1 MEAFQTKNL
10 DKGHITLFG
19 EVDDEMVQTLIEQLL
34 YLEARRSVR
43 EITMWINST
52 GGLLLPAFGLTD
64 VMGLL
69 ATPIR
74 TIGLGTVESAAT
86 VVLTSG
92 TPGRRLMTPTAS
104 MMLHEYA
111 WSNSGSMTEMRGR
124 MSEIRNTARK
134 QVEHLVRVTGRP
146 EAEVK
151 KLLRHEETWLTPPE
165 AQALGLIDGQLDF
178 NPVTRVGVP
187 TARKAAAPRRSPGK
201 KAAAARK
208 KAPARKAPK
217 KKAPGRKR

>member
-19 EVDDEMVQTLIEQLL
+19 EVDDEMVQTLIEQMI
-34 YLEARRSVR
+34 YLEGKRSVR
-43 EITMWINST
+43 EITLWVNST
-52 GGLLLPAFGLTD
+52 GGLLLPAFGLAD
-64 VMGLL
+64 VMALL

-92 TPGRRLMTPTAS
+92 TRGRRLMTASAS

-124 MSEIRNTARK
+124 MAEIKNTARK
-134 QVEHLVRVTGRP
+134 QVEHLVRVTGRS

-151 KLLRHEETWLTPPE
+151 KLLRHEETWLSP
-165 AQALGLIDGQLDF
+165 AQAQERGLVDGVLDF
-178 NPVTRVGVP
+178 NPVAKAGVP
-187 TARKAAAPRRSPGK
+187 RR
-201 KAAAARK
+201 R
-208 KAPARKAPK
+208 APARK
-217 KKAPGRKR
+217 KKATRRR